1 MKIAYVSTYDS
12 SNIRQW
18 SGVGYFMGK
27 ALERECGE
35 VIRIGPLRKHRND
48 VLRAKQIFYT
58 NVVKKR
64 YIEERTSKVLNSYAD
79 QVSARLK
86 DASVDVVLSPGTIPI
101 CYLESSAPI
110 VFWTDATAAGM
121 IDFYPGWS
129 DLCKESRR
137 DANRMEQAAL
147 SNCRL
152 AIYSSDWAAETAIN
166 AYQVDADKV
175 KVVPFGA
182 NVESV
187 RDLNDIR
194 IIVAQRRT
202 DVCKLLFIGTEWYR
216 KGGDIAVD
224 ITGSLNAMG
233 LKTELTVLG
242 CHIKGSVPDFVSPK
256 GFVSKKTSKGRT
268 LIDRLFAES
277 HFLLLPSRADCVP
290 VVIAEANSFGVPV
303 VASDVGGISTAV
315 RDDLNGYVLSSAE
328 QFVPHACSV
337 ILKSMESLSAY
348 RELAIRSFGEYTE
361 RLNWQTAGRR
371 VHELLENILD

>member
-1 MKIAYVSTYDS
+1 MKIAYVSTYNS
-12 SNIRQW
+12 SDIERW
-18 SGVGYFMGK
+18 SGSGYFMGK
-27 ALERECGE
+27 ALEKQCGE
-35 VIRIGPLRKHRND
+35 VIHIGPLRKHRDN
-48 VLRAKQIFYT
+48 VLRAKQVFYT
-58 NVVKKR
+58 NVMRKR
-64 YIEERTSKVLNSYAD
+64 YIEDRASKVLKSYAD
-79 QVSARLK
+79 QVAARLK
-86 DASVDVVLSPGTIPI
+86 DARVDVVFSPGTIPI

-110 VFWTDATAAGM
+110 VFWTDATVAGV
-121 IDFYPGWS
+121 IDFYPAWS
-129 DLCKESRR
+129 DLCHESLR

-152 AIYSSDWAAETAIN
+152 AIYSSDWAAETAMN
-166 AYQVDADKV
+166 AYQVDAAKV